1 MALLAGRRARDAAI
15 LLPLGAVLLFL
26 PPYVRLFDRPDFLFS
41 IPLLHAYI
49 FVFWLIGIVLTGL
62 LARRLS
68 REAEEENAAGSE
80 RPPGAER

>member
-26 PPYVRLFDRPDFLFS
+26 PPYVRLFDQPGFLFN

-49 FVFWLIGIVLTGL
+49 FVLWLVGIVLTAL

-68 REAEEENAAGSE
+68 READEESVASGESPN
-80 RPPGAER
+80 GAER